1 MFGFVALIVLLSIVA
16 TLPVIQFISLGYLLE
31 SGRRVATGRIRD
43 GFPGVRLAAR
53 LGSIAFCSWLLLQP
67 LRLLRDLQVS
77 AALLGNEQAQSRLA
91 ISFYVASALVL
102 CHVAWATW
110 RGGRVRNFLWPAPRK
125 LLRALRSGT
134 LYARARDG
142 VYETVLRLQ
151 APRLFWLGLGGFLV
165 AFGWLVIPISIL
177 VASTRL
183 TEGPGAVLWM
193 IGSTVLAAA
202 LLYLPYAQLNFAMD
216 DQMRAGFDWRRVRGQ
231 FKRAPIAFGVA
242 MIATLLLAVPLY
254 LLKAELLP
262 REAAW
267 LPAIVFVLSIWP
279 ARVLTGWAIG
289 RAQRREENRH
299 FISRWMSFLV
309 MLPVVVAYVG
319 IVYLTQYV
327 SWYGA
332 WSLYEQHAFMLP
344 VPFLGM

>member
-1 MFGFVALIVLLSIVA
+1 M
-16 TLPVIQFISLGYLLE
+16 
-31 SGRRVATGRIRD
+31 
-43 GFPGVRLAAR
+43 
-53 LGSIAFCSWLLLQP
+53 QP

-77 AALLGNEQAQSRLA
+77 AALLGNEPAQARLA
-91 ISFYVASALVL
+91 IFFYIATALVL
-102 CHVAWATW
+102 CHIAWATW
-110 RGGRVRNFLWPAPRK
+110 RGGRFRNFVWPAPRK
-125 LLRALRSGT
+125 LFRTVRSGA

-142 VYETVLRLQ
+142 VYETVQQLA
-151 APRLFWLGLGGFLV
+151 APRLFWLGVRGFLV
-165 AFGWLVIPISIL
+165 ACGWLAIPISIL
-177 VASTRL
+177 VLSTRF
-183 TEGPGAVLWM
+183 TEGPGALLWI
-193 IGSTVLAAA
+193 IGSAILAAT
-202 LLYLPYAQLNFAMD
+202 LLYLPYAQMNFATAD
-216 DQMRAGFDWRRVRGQ
+216 RLPAGFDWRRVRAQ

-267 LPAIVFVLSIWP
+267 LPSIVFVLSIWP

-289 RAQRREENRH
+289 RAERREMNRH

-309 MLPVVVAYVG
+309 MLPVVLAYVG

-344 VPFLGM
+344 VPFLGL